1 MTATKDQRVTSH
13 GSHDHGVVFHGPQR
27 AAKGNEDTAQPVW
40 GQGFDPVSDGSASHG
55 PQRKRGFPT
64 SFVSNNL
71 RRAFNGA
78 AELPLGA
85 ELYVSAGRTGDLVAG
100 QPVTLTTAS

>member
-1 MTATKDQRVTSH
+1 MEVTTT
-13 GSHDHGVVFHGPQR
+13 

-40 GQGFDPVSDGSASHG
+40 GQGFRP
-55 PQRKRGFPT
+55 
-64 SFVSNNL
+64 
-71 RRAFNGA
+71 A

-100 QPVTLTTAS
+100 QPVTLTTASSGACLLTRGAAKMNLQSL